1 MLPLKVNCLVA
12 QDRHFVIYDLYFDC
26 VYVVRLQDGSDRVSG
41 HVLVTTPPCDHVTVV
56 GDVTP
61 DCPTKGRRSIELFVL
76 HCIYIYGSRVIV
88 NRKLSRVMCRCM

>member
-1 MLPLKVNCLVA
+1 MYQFCLESAPYIGCSCALQKVNCLVAHA

-26 VYVVRLQDGSDRVSG
+26 VYVVRLQDDADRVSG

-61 DCPTKGRRSIELFVL
+61 DCPPKGRRIMEFDVL
-76 HCIYIYGSRVIV
+76 HS
-88 NRKLSRVMCRCM
+88 